1 MHSDNRQSR
10 VTYEDLHVLKCNNDS
25 NVYILKY
32 FRILKKKYMLTSVHT
47 PRINIPVISN
57 SRKYFFFTKY
67 IYIPNMY
74 SVF

>member
-32 FRILKKKYMLTSVHT
+32 FRIFKKKKYMLTY
-47 PRINIPVISN
+47 INIPVISY
-57 SRKYFFFTKY
+57 SRKYFLTKY